1 LESESLEVNARTV
14 DDAIVKASQMLGRPK
29 EDLQITVLSEGRGGI
44 LGIGAEDAHILVSV
58 RPEVLAPV
66 APEPE
71 IESEPE
77 PVAEVAPGP
86 ARRGGRGRERR
97 GEPSARSEAVAE
109 DVAVAEAAGAGAGG
123 RPPPAPVT
131 AEVAEEA
138 RNILLDVLDLLGMD
152 TDVEI
157 QEREGTL
164 VLEVIGEDLGLLIG
178 RRGETLT
185 SLQFVLNLILAKRL
199 KKWSRVVVD
208 VEGYRSRREATLSGL
223 AQRMAFRVQQ
233 TGQAVALEA
242 MPAGERRI
250 IHMALADHPQV
261 STGSVGEGDH
271 RKVVI
276 SPRR

>member
-1 LESESLEVNARTV
+1 LDSESLEVNARTV
-14 DDAIVKASQMLGRPK
+14 EDAIVKATQLLGRGRD
-29 EDLQITVLSEGRGGI
+29 DLQITVLSEGRGGI

-58 RPEVLAPV
+58 KPEAVRPP
-66 APEPE
+66 
-71 IESEPE
+71 EPE
-77 PVAEVAPGP
+77 PVAPPAEPAAAPVARG
-86 ARRGGRGRERR
+86 GGRGRGRR
-97 GEPSARSEAVAE
+97 PEAGEE
-109 DVAVAEAAGAGAGG
+109 DAAVAEAAGGESGG
-123 RPPPAPVT
+123 REPPAPVT
-131 AEVAEEA
+131 PEVAEEA

-157 QEREGTL
+157 QQRDGTL

-223 AQRMAFRVQQ
+223 AKRMAYRVQQ

-250 IHMALADHPQV
+250 IHLALADHPHV

>member
-14 DDAIVKASQMLGRPK
+14 EDAIVKATQMLGRPRD
-29 EDLQITVLSEGRGGI
+29 DLQITVLSEGRGGI

-58 RPEVLAPV
+58 KPEVARPV
-66 APEPE
+66 EPEPE
-71 IESEPE
+71 V
-77 PVAEVAPGP
+77 VAEAVPTAS
-86 ARRGGRGRERR
+86 RRGGRGRGRAAAAVDR
-97 GEPSARSEAVAE
+97 GEARAE
-109 DVAVAEAAGAGAGG
+109 DSAVAEAAGGEEGG
-123 RPPPAPVT
+123 RQPPAPVT
-131 AEVAEEA
+131 PEVAEEA

-157 QEREGTL
+157 QQRDGSL

-223 AQRMAFRVQQ
+223 AKRMAYRVQQ

-250 IHMALADHPQV
+250 IHLALADHPHV

>member
-1 LESESLEVNARTV
+1 
-14 DDAIVKASQMLGRPK
+14 
-29 EDLQITVLSEGRGGI
+29 
-44 LGIGAEDAHILVSV
+44 
-58 RPEVLAPV
+58 
-66 APEPE
+66 
-71 IESEPE
+71 
-77 PVAEVAPGP
+77 
-86 ARRGGRGRERR
+86 
-97 GEPSARSEAVAE
+97 
-109 DVAVAEAAGAGAGG
+109 
-123 RPPPAPVT
+123 
-131 AEVAEEA
+131 
-138 RNILLDVLDLLGMD
+138 MD

-157 QEREGTL
+157 QQREGTL

-223 AQRMAFRVQQ
+223 AKRMAYRVQQ

-250 IHMALADHPQV
+250 IHLALADHPHV

>member
-14 DDAIVKASQMLGRPK
+14 DDAIVKATQMLGRPR

-58 RPEVLAPV
+58 K
-66 APEPE
+66 PEP
-71 IESEPE
+71 SRPVEPE
-77 PVAEVAPGP
+77 PAVAAAPAS
-86 ARRGGRGRERR
+86 ARRGRRGRERR
-97 GEPSARSEAVAE
+97 GEAGDE
-109 DVAVAEAAGAGAGG
+109 DTAVAEAVGGEVGG
-123 RPPPAPVT
+123 RQPPAPVT
-131 AEVAEEA
+131 AEVADEA

-157 QEREGTL
+157 QQREGTL

-223 AQRMAFRVQQ
+223 AKRMAYRVQQ

-250 IHMALADHPQV
+250 IHLALADHPHV

>member
-14 DDAIVKASQMLGRPK
+14 EDAIVKATQLLGRGRD
-29 EDLQITVLSEGRGGI
+29 DLQITVLSEGRGGI

-58 RPEVLAPV
+58 KPEAVRP
-66 APEPE
+66 PEPE
-71 IESEPE
+71 PEPEPPPE
-77 PVAEVAPGP
+77 PVA
-86 ARRGGRGRERR
+86 ARSARGGGRGRGRR
-97 GEPSARSEAVAE
+97 AE
-109 DVAVAEAAGAGAGG
+109 GGDAETAVAEAAGGEAGG
-123 RPPPAPVT
+123 REPPAPVT
-131 AEVAEEA
+131 PEVAEEA

-157 QEREGTL
+157 QQREGTL
-164 VLEVIGEDLGLLIG
+164 ILEVIGEDLGLLIG

-223 AQRMAFRVQQ
+223 AKRMAYRVQQ

-250 IHMALADHPQV
+250 IHLALADHPQV

>member
-14 DDAIVKASQMLGRPK
+14 DDAIAKATRMLGRPR

-58 RPEVLAPV
+58 KPEPSRPVE
-66 APEPE
+66 PEPE
-71 IESEPE
+71 PA
-77 PVAEVAPGP
+77 AEVAPTP
-86 ARRGGRGRERR
+86 SRRGGRARAPRAEVA
-97 GEPSARSEAVAE
+97 ARSEVGAE
-109 DVAVAEAAGAGAGG
+109 DVAVAEATSGEEGG
-123 RPPPAPVT
+123 RQPPAPVT
-131 AEVAEEA
+131 AEVADEA

-157 QEREGTL
+157 QQREGTL

-199 KKWSRVVVD
+199 KKWSRIVVD

-223 AQRMAFRVQQ
+223 AKRMAYRVQQ
-233 TGQAVALEA
+233 TGQPVALEA

-250 IHMALADHPQV
+250 IHLALADHPHV

>member
-1 LESESLEVNARTV
+1 
-14 DDAIVKASQMLGRPK
+14 MLGRPK
-29 EDLQITVLSEGRGGI
+29 EELQITVLSEGRGGI
-44 LGIGAEDAHILVSV
+44 LGIGAEDAHILVSIK
-58 RPEVLAPV
+58 PEAARPV
-66 APEPE
+66 APA
-71 IESEPE
+71 PE
-77 PVAEVAPGP
+77 PAAEAAPAP
-86 ARRGGRGRERR
+86 ARAGGRGREPR
-97 GEPSARSEAVAE
+97 GDRATAGAGAAEEA
-109 DVAVAEAAGAGAGG
+109 AVAEAASGEDGG
-123 RPPPAPVT
+123 RQPPARVT
-131 AEVAEEA
+131 AEVADEA
-138 RNILLDVLDLLGMD
+138 RNILLDLLDLLGMD

-157 QEREGTL
+157 QQRDGTL
-164 VLEVIGEDLGLLIG
+164 LLEVIGEDLGLLIG

-199 KKWSRVVVD
+199 KKWSRIVVD

-223 AQRMAFRVQQ
+223 AKRMAYRVQQ

-250 IHMALADHPQV
+250 IHLALADHPHV

>member
-1 LESESLEVNARTV
+1 
-14 DDAIVKASQMLGRPK
+14 
-29 EDLQITVLSEGRGGI
+29 
-44 LGIGAEDAHILVSV
+44 
-58 RPEVLAPV
+58 
-66 APEPE
+66 
-71 IESEPE
+71 
-77 PVAEVAPGP
+77 
-86 ARRGGRGRERR
+86 
-97 GEPSARSEAVAE
+97 
-109 DVAVAEAAGAGAGG
+109 
-123 RPPPAPVT
+123 
-131 AEVAEEA
+131 
-138 RNILLDVLDLLGMD
+138 MD

-157 QEREGTL
+157 QQRDGTL
-164 VLEVIGEDLGLLIG
+164 VLEVIGEELGLLIG

-223 AQRMAFRVQQ
+223 AKRMAYRVQQ

-250 IHMALADHPQV
+250 IHLALADHPHV